1 MRQKAFSPIL
11 AILLTFS
18 LLLSSCAKPPAS
30 SPSAPPRGIT
40 GTITTGKETTAAT
53 GSISPSGGSIAV
65 TDPASPLKGLEIT
78 VPPNS
83 YSNATPFKVSYSPV
97 EKHTFGDNFNPISP
111 MITVDNGGG
120 YSEEI
125 MEVKIPVKVPEGQFA
140 MGFLYDDKTKKLEGL
155 PLAAQDE
162 SSITVTTR
170 HFSNLIVS
178 IIDMAKLNLDIDK
191 DIDSG
196 FRPGVDD
203 WQFVNRGSYIEQS
216 GHCAGQSLAAMWYYI
231 TRPDG
236 KDVSLY
242 GRYDNNGSKPATPN
256 FQEDDSFG
264 YRFSSVVQH
273 DADWEKLSV
282 KVTRETLSEYP
293 ETTLRLFAY
302 SMLLTGEPQYVS
314 VRHTLTLPESGHALV
329 VYRVSAGKLY
339 VSDPNYPGKTDRFIE
354 YANGTFIPYS
364 SGANAEEIAAG
375 RGKQYN
381 RIAYI
386 AKTSLIDWAKIS
398 TRWAELRNGT
408 IGNDVFPAYEIHW
421 VDEQNARHK
430 LEDGYVSPVKL
441 LKLHADTDVPGRWYL
456 WRNVTE
462 MISPPDVRDPNWSGW
477 ELRPGNNLLGIEI
490 DGIGANN
497 TKRYIDFKYF
507 NVVYHGLRYGN
518 AQTFADGP
526 QNINYANTATDKMSP
541 NYANAAAKMSR
552 VFRITTSPEP
562 IWRYEAWIA
571 LAQPGSWVEAVTTSP
586 TDTVG
591 VQFWGD
597 QNDGWARV
605 LVDGKEVWT
614 GDTYGSDGMW
624 PGNAFVNYLEITG
637 LSFTNHT
644 VRVEH
649 MGKDGGGGGNH
660 VSVFFFGWGKKK

>member
-1 MRQKAFSPIL
+1 
-11 AILLTFS
+11 
-18 LLLSSCAKPPAS
+18 
-30 SPSAPPRGIT
+30 
-40 GTITTGKETTAAT
+40 
-53 GSISPSGGSIAV
+53 
-65 TDPASPLKGLEIT
+65 
-78 VPPNS
+78 
-83 YSNATPFKVSYSPV
+83 
-97 EKHTFGDNFNPISP
+97 

-155 PLAAQDE
+155 PLAAQDDG
-162 SSITVTTR
+162 SITIVTR

-203 WQFVNRGSYIEQS
+203 WQFVNRGSYIERS

-421 VDEQNARHK
+421 VDEQNTRHK
-430 LEDGYVSPVKL
+430 LG
-441 LKLHADTDVPGRWYL
+441 
-456 WRNVTE
+456 
-462 MISPPDVRDPNWSGW
+462 
-477 ELRPGNNLLGIEI
+477 
-490 DGIGANN
+490 
-497 TKRYIDFKYF
+497 
-507 NVVYHGLRYGN
+507 
-518 AQTFADGP
+518 
-526 QNINYANTATDKMSP
+526 
-541 NYANAAAKMSR
+541 
-552 VFRITTSPEP
+552 
-562 IWRYEAWIA
+562 
-571 LAQPGSWVEAVTTSP
+571 
-586 TDTVG
+586 
-591 VQFWGD
+591 
-597 QNDGWARV
+597 
-605 LVDGKEVWT
+605 
-614 GDTYGSDGMW
+614 
-624 PGNAFVNYLEITG
+624 
-637 LSFTNHT
+637 
-644 VRVEH
+644 
-649 MGKDGGGGGNH
+649 
-660 VSVFFFGWGKKK
+660 